1 MRNGNVLGVAL
12 RAGASLAHAQT
23 VEMELAPTFA
33 TMPLETRPRPGG
45 QLRRYCRSGDPA
57 MSGAPQIVKATHAE
71 AATLCRKN
79 DIKRNFSYPVMVLAL
94 ACGASVFV
102 HAGVEVALAQT
113 KQIEESMSPNGDVQ
127 MLDLSAAQKSAIY
140 EEVRKNRSKVAPIRF
155 DAHPGAEVPP
165 MIALYPLPDAI
176 LDNDPVTKLYQFTI
190 EENQVVLVDPTKM
203 RVVAV
208 IGPKPGE

>member
-1 MRNGNVLGVAL
+1 MRNGNVLDVAL
-12 RAGASLAHAQT
+12 RAGASLAHAQA

-45 QLRRYCRSGDPA
+45 QLRRYCRSGDPG
-57 MSGAPQIVKATHAE
+57 MSGAPQIVKATDAE

-127 MLDLSAAQKSAIY
+127 MLDLSAAEKSAIY

>member
-1 MRNGNVLGVAL
+1 MRNGNVLDVAL
-12 RAGASLAHAQT
+12 RAGASLAHAQA

-45 QLRRYCRSGDPA
+45 QHCRSGDPA

-113 KQIEESMSPNGDVQ
+113 KQIEESMSSNGDVQ
-127 MLDLSAAQKSAIY
+127 MLDLSAAEKSAIY

>member
-1 MRNGNVLGVAL
+1 MRNGNVHGVAL
-12 RAGASLAHAQT
+12 RAGVSLAHAQT

-45 QLRRYCRSGDPA
+45 QLRRYCRSGDAA

-127 MLDLSAAQKSAIY
+127 MLDLSTAQKSAIY
-140 EEVRKNRSKVAPIRF
+140 EEVRKNRSKAAPIRF

-203 RVVAV
+203 LVVAV